1 MDKLHKE
8 HEFVQKMW
16 KYMKA
21 CEERKPKEK
30 EEQFWMLTV
39 SEGEALAH
47 QYSNLTFA
55 SDWVASYLKFLDES
69 TRGGQ
74 P

>member
-1 MDKLHKE
+1 MNKLHKE

-21 CEERKPKEK
+21 CEERKPNEK

-47 QYSNLTFA
+47 QYPQLNFA
-55 SDWVASYLKFLDES
+55 SDWIASYLKFLDES

>member
-16 KYMKA
+16 KYMKS

-30 EEQFWMLTV
+30 DHEFWMLTV

-47 QYSNLTFA
+47 QYPNLSFA
-55 SDWVASYLKFLDES
+55 PAWIASYLKFLDED
-69 TRGGQ
+69 RGGQ